1 MRTDDDI
8 RAAIDLALAATLADW
23 HRPEGAETGDL
34 ELARHAALAPLR
46 ALSDDALTRHVL
58 PLAESPRI
66 EERALVADVLRWA
79 RAREQDW
86 PSRSMIYAT
95 FLLALADRESD
106 PTVLS
111 ACIAAFVD
119 LRDRR
124 GVALAARHAR
134 HDDPAVR
141 CTIAGMLVS
150 YVSSEALAVMTL
162 LALSTDADAETR
174 DWATFGLASCFP
186 SPASSIGD
194 VQVCD
199 PEVIRQALHARVDDP
214 DESCRGE
221 AWVGLARARDPRVIP
236 LIHDA
241 LVGRRTCWLALE
253 AIEAW
258 PRHEYVEALSRGPSR
273 WSERA
278 TLEALAA
285 CDAATEG
292 RGGAPSR

>member
-1 MRTDDDI
+1 MRTDHDV
-8 RAAIDLALAATLADW
+8 RVAIDLALAATLADW
-23 HRPEGAETGDL
+23 HAPEGADTGDL

-46 ALSDDALTRHVL
+46 ALSDDVLTRHVL

-86 PSRSMIYAT
+86 PSRSRTYAT

-150 YVSSEALAVMTL
+150 YVSSELLAVTTL
-162 LALSTDADAETR
+162 LVLSTDADAETR
-174 DWATFGLASCFP
+174 DWATFGLASCLP
-186 SPASSIGD
+186 WPASSIED
-194 VQVCD
+194 PQVCD

-221 AWVGLARARDPRVIP
+221 AWIGLARARDPRVIP

-241 LVGRRTCWLALE
+241 LAGRRTCWLALE
-253 AIEAW
+253 AIEEW
-258 PRHEYVEALSRGPSR
+258 PRREYVEALARRPSR

-278 TLEALAA
+278 LLAA
-285 CDAATEG
+285 SRACERASEG
-292 RGGAPSR
+292 PSDVYG